1 MAASPTSSGKHNQ
14 PDRAGEQRDS
24 VTDVV
29 LTEPIDNV
37 GYILGKEPERWDW
50 DLAIEALSP
59 KTAIK
64 MNSQSQQ
71 YPLFPA
77 IMTLQ
82 KKTRATVNFL
92 GNI

>member
-1 MAASPTSSGKHNQ
+1 MAASPTSSGKHQ

-24 VTDVV
+24 VTD
-29 LTEPIDNV
+29 I

-59 KTAIK
+59 KSAIK
-64 MNSQSQQ
+64 MNSPSQQ

-82 KKTRATVNFL
+82 KKTWATVNF
-92 GNI
+92 

>member
-1 MAASPTSSGKHNQ
+1 MAASPTSSGKHNR

-37 GYILGKEPERWDW
+37 GNILGKEPERWDW

-59 KTAIK
+59 KSAIK
-64 MNSQSQQ
+64 MNSPSQQ

-82 KKTRATVNFL
+82 KKHTGDSKIV